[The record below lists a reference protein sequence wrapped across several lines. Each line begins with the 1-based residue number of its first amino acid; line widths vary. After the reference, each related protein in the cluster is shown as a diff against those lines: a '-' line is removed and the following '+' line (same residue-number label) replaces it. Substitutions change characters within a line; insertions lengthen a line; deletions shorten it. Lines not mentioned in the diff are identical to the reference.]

1 MRWAQMLLAAGGLTA
16 GTWYAAAHARKL
28 LASSSSSAIAEPAS
42 SGCVLRVSQAK
53 GKPAA

>member
-28 LASSSSSAIAEPAS
+28 LASSSSAIAEPAS